1 VLERI
6 VPPHGFAALEIAGQT
21 VAAGLAVVE
30 RGNVGLFDIVVDPG
44 VRNRGLGRRLCTS
57 LLAWARTW
65 HAAHIAY
72 LAVMQD
78 NAPARS
84 LYARLGFGEV
94 YTYWYRQRRGHR
106 GDRLTEEELSANAK
120 ATSHITASG
129 TRGDGGTVARPPE
142 MSKTGPV
149 LKHSVVLPIA
159 TELDARR
166 GPPGI
171 AAQQAVR
178 REIPGLAA

>member
-1 VLERI
+1 MRRHHAERGLPTIFKLTSCETDAELDRLLATRDHVRDAPTSVQTADLHASNAVLDPSVTVSSDLTPAWFEAFNRISATPSKFQATERDVLERM

-94 YTYWYRQRRGHR
+94 YTY
-106 GDRLTEEELSANAK
+106 
-120 ATSHITASG
+120 
-129 TRGDGGTVARPPE
+129 
-142 MSKTGPV
+142 
-149 LKHSVVLPIA
+149 
-159 TELDARR
+159 
-166 GPPGI
+166 
-171 AAQQAVR
+171 
-178 REIPGLAA
+178 